1 MSVLIVTLPGHT
13 HTTTACPVPPP
24 LHHLSHSQ
32 KGLPWNSH
40 SRGAGGGALGRATA
54 AFWSLRLPRWP
65 TTSHSNPVITPCL
78 QARKGRE
85 GRRRTTP

>member
-40 SRGAGGGALGRATA
+40 SRGAGGGGAGQGHGGLLVTKA
-54 AFWSLRLPRWP
+54 APLAHHQPQQPCDHSLP
-65 TTSHSNPVITPCL
+65 
-78 QARKGRE
+78 AG
-85 GRRRTTP
+85 